1 MIPFMRTAEIIDL
14 NIKLL
19 FYGIFDGLTIIY
31 LNIIGPLLVAANNR
45 KTFEITMGGTMIA
58 VVTMTTY
65 IFSQTITSMLVCSF
79 GAVYD

>member
-1 MIPFMRTAEIIDL
+1 MIPSIKISSIINL
-14 NIKLL
+14 NTRLL

-31 LNIIGPLLVAANNR
+31 LNVIGPLLVAANNK

-65 IFSQTITSMLVCSF
+65 ILSQTLTEMLVC
-79 GAVYD
+79 